1 MMKTSP
7 DPLKPVDPVEQ
18 ADHGDHEAADV
29 TVEAA
34 GEGAPEAWAAIG
46 DDEGTPESIVVEGD
60 VTPLPDAL
68 VVDDKVLTT
77 ADEGL
82 TTADEG
88 LTAADEVLTAADEG
102 LPTQAP
108 VMTSCAAN
116 EAATIDTTPE
126 PKRRIV
132 PPRKP
137 DRFVVPRTIYDFGW
151 PPKEVQTKHAGP
163 KTDASKIS
171 RKNTTGKIIKNF
183 AAAAE
188 SCPCPCPQMHDGTG
202 AGGDVGPGLQPS
214 SSSSFAPSP
223 FSHATSEYLRTTFG
237 GPQSKRIE
245 KLLVKYL
252 CVAP

>member
-82 TTADEG
+82 T
-88 LTAADEVLTAADEG
+88 AADEG

-151 PPKEVQTKHAGP
+151 PPKEDFGWPPKEVQTKHAGP

-171 RKNTTGKIIKNF
+171 RKKTTGKIIKNF

-188 SCPCPCPQMHDGTG
+188 SCPCPCPCPQMHDGTG

-223 FSHATSEYLRTTFG
+223 FSHATSEYLRSTFG

>member
-1 MMKTSP
+1 MMKKSP
-7 DPLKPVDPVEQ
+7 DPLKPVDPVEP
-18 ADHGDHEAADV
+18 ADHGVHEAADV

-34 GEGAPEAWAAIG
+34 GEGAPEAWSAIG
-46 DDEGTPESIVVEGD
+46 DDEGTPESIVVESD
-60 VTPLPDAL
+60 VTPLPDA
-68 VVDDKVLTT
+68 VVVDKVLTT
-77 ADEGL
+77 ADEG
-82 TTADEG
+82 
-88 LTAADEVLTAADEG
+88 LTAADEG

-108 VMTSCAAN
+108 VMTFCAAN

-137 DRFVVPRTIYDFGW
+137 DRFVVSRTIYDFGW
-151 PPKEVQTKHAGP
+151 PPKEVQMKHAGP

-171 RKNTTGKIIKNF
+171 RKKTTGKITKNF

-188 SCPCPCPQMHDGTG
+188 SCPCPCPQMHGSTG
-202 AGGDVGPGLQPS
+202 AGGDVGPGLQP
-214 SSSSFAPSP
+214 SSSFAPSP
-223 FSHATSEYLRTTFG
+223 FSHATSEYLRNTFG

-252 CVAP
+252 ALAP